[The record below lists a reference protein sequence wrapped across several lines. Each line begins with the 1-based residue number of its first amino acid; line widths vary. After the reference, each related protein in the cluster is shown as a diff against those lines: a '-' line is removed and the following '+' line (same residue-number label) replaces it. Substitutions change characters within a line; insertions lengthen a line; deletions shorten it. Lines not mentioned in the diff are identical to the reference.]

1 MFTTDR
7 LIATVAALLTLA
19 GVIAGI
25 LALIRPPGRSAGL
38 RPAIALAAGA
48 VGALTGVLVV
58 ATADGGP
65 GTGNGVVGGWAA
77 VALGPI
83 AAGLGVLALLR
94 LRRSTTM

>member
-1 MFTTDR
+1 MTTER
-7 LIATVAALLTLA
+7 LIATVAALLALA

-25 LALIRPPGRSAGL
+25 RARTRPAALIALTAG
-38 RPAIALAAGA
+38 AAGT
-48 VGALTGVLVV
+48 VTGILVV

-77 VALGPI
+77 IVLGPV
-83 AAGLGVLALLR
+83 AAGLAMLR

>member
-1 MFTTDR
+1 MTADR
-7 LIATVAALLTLA
+7 LIATVAALLALA

-25 LALIRPPGRSAGL
+25 RALT
-38 RPAIALAAGA
+38 RPAAPLPLS
-48 VGALTGVLVV
+48 ALTAGVAGTLTGILVV

-77 VALGPI
+77 IALGPI
-83 AAGLGVLALLR
+83 AAGLGGLALLR